1 MGKVKK
7 RDNAD
12 GEYAD
17 RGDSLLSIGDRRL
30 LPDRRSRARHGECQR
45 LRLRQ
50 RQRNGRRGTSRFGVR
65 FPSGS
70 QRQSHPILER
80 IRDELL
86 ERQCERRPARAG
98 NHGALRGNPRRRTY
112 LVVTRPAWSIALQWV
127 LWAAAM
133 GAIMAWLAR
142 SRARTRPAADAQRL
156 THPRSTLIVGLACS
170 FLFSGVALASAL
182 WPGKTGS
189 PGISLAFLALDRK
202 STRLNSCHVAIS

>member
-1 MGKVKK
+1 
-7 RDNAD
+7 
-12 GEYAD
+12 
-17 RGDSLLSIGDRRL
+17 
-30 LPDRRSRARHGECQR
+30 
-45 LRLRQ
+45 
-50 RQRNGRRGTSRFGVR
+50 
-65 FPSGS
+65 
-70 QRQSHPILER
+70 
-80 IRDELL
+80 
-86 ERQCERRPARAG
+86 
-98 NHGALRGNPRRRTY
+98 

-189 PGISLAFLALDRK
+189 PGISLAFLAFAALGVPLILDYRNARHTLTEDGLRYGRTWGGGGTLRWREVRRLRYSAAWK
-202 STRLNSCHVAIS
+202 WFRLEGPEGQIVRISAMLQGLPEFARAALAQVPAAAIDPQTRPVLEATAQGNPPSLWQ